1 MRSLL
6 VPRPPPP
13 IGPKPPTRR
22 SAHVTLS
29 LSGSSIPLQPLP
41 KINNIPGY
49 RHRTRHPPHT
59 QSLGTTQTHKQT
71 HQNRHLHP
79 PPPASNHNTASGR
92 GDLPRSEHAP
102 APARRPRANR
112 RARSRGP
119 WTRRLVWRAPQCLP
133 VDVPGLFCWRSG
145 ASRSTAEVCDNAIY
159 RRLQAGWRCSTF
171 AFVLRSPWSAAGVVL
186 HCSRLPLCRCFLPP
200 FVATLLSDRPPVPLL
215 LSANTPASPR
225 LLASKPRKAST
236 HFNSRNYRLACCRLD
251 STRLSL
257 THRHSQDRKNF
268 FFSLSHSLVL
278 QKRQIICFIC
288 TLFGIKA
295 SIDSQTSS
303 TLSF

>member
-159 RRLQAGWRCSTF
+159 RLCGPAGVARLSPLFF
-171 AFVLRSPWSAAGVVL
+171 APPGPLLMSSCTAPGCPCVAASFLRS
-186 HCSRLPLCRCFLPP
+186 
-200 FVATLLSDRPPVPLL
+200 LL
-215 LSANTPASPR
+215 LFFLTALPFRFCCLQTHPLRPDCSLQNPGK
-225 LLASKPRKAST
+225 LLHT
-236 HFNSRNYRLACCRLD
+236 
-251 STRLSL
+251 L
-257 THRHSQDRKNF
+257 THATTD
-268 FFSLSHSLVL
+268 
-278 QKRQIICFIC
+278 
-288 TLFGIKA
+288 
-295 SIDSQTSS
+295 
-303 TLSF
+303 